1 MKKLLSI
8 LKTTLFYLVAGI
20 LGWVFGESILTL
32 ATYPYDVLI
41 WCGMI
46 CGFLY
51 LYRNHRDGFVQL
63 FKDVH
68 QSNLEDIESQQLEE
82 NTESISVRKEIQISL
97 KKIFKNAIGLG
108 IAASIL
114 WVLGLVFGIF
124 EFNDG
129 SFKYLIL
136 SVPGVLIFAYLIVKF
151 STTLKDVFHNS
162 DYEDHEKEEAN

>member
-8 LKTTLFYLVAGI
+8 LKTTLFYLVIGI

-51 LYRNHRDGFVQL
+51 LYRNHREGFVQL

-68 QSNLEDIESQQLEE
+68 QSNLDDIKAQE
-82 NTESISVRKEIQISL
+82 K
-97 KKIFKNAIGLG
+97 
-108 IAASIL
+108 
-114 WVLGLVFGIF
+114 
-124 EFNDG
+124 
-129 SFKYLIL
+129 
-136 SVPGVLIFAYLIVKF
+136 
-151 STTLKDVFHNS
+151 
-162 DYEDHEKEEAN
+162 EKEEVNT

>member
-63 FKDVH
+63 FKDIH
-68 QSNLEDIESQQLEE
+68 QSNLDDIEEQQPQE
-82 NTESISVRKEIQISL
+82 NTKSISVKKEIQTTL
-97 KKIFKNAIGLG
+97 KKIFKNIIGLG

-114 WVLGLVFGIF
+114 WVVGLAFGIF

-136 SVPGVLIFAYLIVKF
+136 SVPGVLFVSYLIVKSYSIIRVLF
-151 STTLKDVFHNS
+151 TADMEQK
-162 DYEDHEKEEAN
+162 HEAK

>member
-20 LGWVFGESILTL
+20 LGWVFGESILAL

-51 LYRNHRDGFVQL
+51 LYRNHKDGLVQL

-68 QSNLEDIESQQLEE
+68 QSNLDDIEEQETQQE
-82 NTESISVRKEIQISL
+82 NNNI
-97 KKIFKNAIGLG
+97 
-108 IAASIL
+108 
-114 WVLGLVFGIF
+114 
-124 EFNDG
+124 
-129 SFKYLIL
+129 
-136 SVPGVLIFAYLIVKF
+136 
-151 STTLKDVFHNS
+151 
-162 DYEDHEKEEAN
+162 

>member
-1 MKKLLSI
+1 MKKLLSL
-8 LKTTLFYLVAGI
+8 LKTTLFYLVVGI

-68 QSNLEDIESQQLEE
+68 QSNLDDIEEQQPQE
-82 NTESISVRKEIQISL
+82 NTKSISVQKEIQTSL
-97 KKIFKNAIGLG
+97 KKIFKNIVGLG

-114 WVLGLVFGIF
+114 WVVGLAFGIF

-136 SVPGVLIFAYLIVKF
+136 SVPGVLIAAYLIVKSF
-151 STTLKDVFHNS
+151 SVIRDFITVDEVQK
-162 DYEDHEKEEAN
+162 KEVET